1 MGAQVVVPITAVV
14 ELEPAL
20 DAAQVAA
27 ALSAWLDKTYGAA
40 LESAERDGLMVEY
53 RAADGAPLS
62 CQLVASDSDTQT
74 RRTVTVFSD
83 DNGSIVVVDEAPL
96 IGTAAGHSVVDLSP
110 PLRLLL
116 ELLTPIALATPG
128 LLRGSVNQLEGADP
142 DELLAALRAPL
153 APGLVVAVIADADG
167 GPTRAQA
174 ELLDQIAGLALV
186 GVAPASSILL
196 ASVGLPG
203 PARPGSVVSLS
214 RTGDGLDA
222 NVIPA
227 TSLRT
232 KADSARRLLVRRH
245 LAAPIPFG
253 LERRRSAALTRL
265 VGGQLDVDVPTAIQL
280 LDEESERTNA
290 LTNRVKELET
300 LLERSYDEQDAALS
314 ELDGAQSQV
323 RYLQQAIN
331 ALGEVPLAQP
341 QDDEE
346 WNPDSVVDA
355 LVAARESLAFLVIGV
370 DEDPCSVLDGQQKR
384 SIWAKKIWSSL
395 RALNDYCKAK
405 AEGRFSG
412 DITMYRSD
420 TPAGAIPLLA
430 EYAASESKSTGD
442 DAALVAVRT
451 FTVPAAVAP
460 SGRAYMD
467 QHVKIDKGGHS
478 APRIHLLDDSGGT
491 TQRVYVG
498 YVGPHLP
505 TSGGF

>member
-1 MGAQVVVPITAVV
+1 MGAQAGVPITAVV
-14 ELEPAL
+14 ELEPVL
-20 DAAQVAA
+20 DAAQVEA

-40 LESAERDGLMVEY
+40 LESAERAGLMVEY

-62 CQLVASDSDTQT
+62 CQLVASDSGTQT
-74 RRTVTVFSD
+74 RRTVAVFSD
-83 DNGSIVVVDEAPL
+83 DNGSIAVVDEAPL
-96 IGTAAGHSVVDLSP
+96 VGTATAHPVVDLSS

-116 ELLTPIALATPG
+116 ELLTPIALPVPG
-128 LLRGSVNQLEGADP
+128 LLRGSVNQVDGVDS
-142 DELLAALRAPL
+142 DELLAALHGPL
-153 APGLVVAVIADADG
+153 APGLVVAVTADADG
-167 GPTRAQA
+167 VPTTAQA

-186 GVAPASSILL
+186 GVAPASSPLL

-214 RTGDGLDA
+214 RTSDGLDP
-222 NVIPA
+222 NVVPA

-253 LERRRSAALTRL
+253 LERRRAAALTRL
-265 VGGQLDVDVPTAIQL
+265 VGGGRDVDLPTALQL
-280 LDEESERTNA
+280 LEEESERANA
-290 LTNRVKELET
+290 LNNRVKELET
-300 LLERSYDEQDAALS
+300 LLERSYEEQDAALG
-314 ELDGAQSQV
+314 ELDDAQSQV
-323 RYLQQAIN
+323 RYLQQAIH
-331 ALGEVPLAQP
+331 ALGEVPLGQA

-346 WNPDSVVDA
+346 WNPDSAVDA
-355 LVAARESLAFLVIGV
+355 LVAARESLPFLVIGA
-370 DEDPCSVLDGQQKR
+370 DHDPCAVLDGQQKR

-442 DAALVAVRT
+442 DAALVAIRT
-451 FTVPAAVAP
+451 FKVPAAVAP
-460 SGRAYMD
+460 SGKVYMD
-467 QHVKIDKGGHS
+467 QHVKIDKGGQS

-491 TQRVYVG
+491 TQRVYIG

-505 TSGGF
+505 TSSGF